1 MNLFRSS
8 RHTLSVVVTVL
19 AAGVTVGCS
28 TPAGPEAPAASTE
41 ASPPQT
47 AAPSTEPTGPEI
59 PRTGDHA
66 VAISIPELPV
76 GGNSVPDGAER
87 QCATASWLQPAVLP
101 GTGVKV
107 TRIWI
112 EPPDGFRVG
121 GGCGGVRGCASF
133 TFRPGGGQCSVAVTG
148 RGTPE
153 AQLKFKGEF
162 TCAPGRES
170 SCRELPA
177 RVNPGLVPLTQ
188 PEGTSAPESS
198 ATEPPPSST
207 G

>member
-8 RHTLSVVVTVL
+8 RHTLSAAVAVL
-19 AAGVTVGCS
+19 AVTAGCS

-41 ASPPQT
+41 TSPPT
-47 AAPSTEPTGPEI
+47 TAPSTEPTGPEI
-59 PRTGDHA
+59 PRTGDHE
-66 VAISIPELPV
+66 VSISIPELPI
-76 GGNSVPDGAER
+76 GGNSIPDGAEG
-87 QCATASWLQPAVLP
+87 QCATASWLQPEVFP
-101 GTGVKV
+101 DGGVKV

-121 GGCGGVRGCASF
+121 GGCDGVRGCTSF

-153 AQLKFKGEF
+153 AQLKVKGEF
-162 TCAPGRES
+162 TCALGRES

-177 RVNPGLVPLTQ
+177 RVNAGLVPLIQ
-188 PEGTSAPESS
+188 PEGTTAPESTT
-198 ATEPPPSST
+198 TEPPPSSA

>member
-8 RHTLSVVVTVL
+8 RHTLSVAVTVL
-19 AAGVTVGCS
+19 AVGVTAGCS

-41 ASPPQT
+41 ASPPET

-87 QCATASWLQPAVLP
+87 QCATPSWLQPDVLP
-101 GTGVKV
+101 DTGVKV

-112 EPPDGFRVG
+112 EPPDGYRVG
-121 GGCGGVRGCASF
+121 GSCGGVPGCASF
-133 TFRPGGGQCSVAVTG
+133 KFRPGSRTCSVAVTG

-153 AQLKFKGEF
+153 AQLKVKGEF

-170 SCRELPA
+170 SCRALPA

-188 PEGTSAPESS
+188 PEGTTEPESS
-198 ATEPPPSST
+198 TTEPPPSTT